1 VKLQMKYIILYAQ
14 QYEECIRFYR
24 DILQLPI
31 KGEYGT
37 YVEFDTG
44 STILAIN
51 SRDDVRELTGLPIPK
66 TLSQSST
73 FEIGFVADDVMETI
87 YNLKKQ
93 GVTVLVEPVTKPW
106 GQTVSYVCDPDGNY
120 IEICSSIN

>member
-1 VKLQMKYIILYAQ
+1 MKYIILYAK
-14 QYEECIRFYR
+14 QYEECIHFYR

-31 KGEYGT
+31 KGEHGT

-51 SRDDVRELTGLPIPK
+51 SRESVQELTGLSISK
-66 TLSQSST
+66 ALSESST
-73 FEIGFVADDVMETI
+73 FEIGFVVDNVSETI
-87 YNLKKQ
+87 NSFKKH
-93 GVTVLVEPVTKPW
+93 GVKVLVEPVTKPW

-120 IEICSSIN
+120 IEICSSLD

>member
-1 VKLQMKYIILYAQ
+1 MKLQMKYIILYAK
-14 QYEECIRFYR
+14 QYEECITFYR

-31 KGEYGT
+31 KGEHGT

-51 SRDDVRELTGLPIPK
+51 SRDSVQELTGLSIPN
-66 TLSQSST
+66 TLSKSST
-73 FEIGFVADDVMETI
+73 FEIGFVVDDVTETI
-87 YNLKKQ
+87 HNFKEH

-106 GQTVSYVCDPDGNY
+106 GQTISYVADPDGNY
-120 IEICSSIN
+120 IEICSSLD

>member
-1 VKLQMKYIILYAQ
+1 MKLQMKYIILYAK
-14 QYEECIRFYR
+14 QYEECICFYR
-24 DILQLPI
+24 DVLQLPI
-31 KGEYGT
+31 KGEHGT

-51 SRDDVRELTGLPIPK
+51 SRDDVQELTGLPIPK

-73 FEIGFVADDVMETI
+73 FEIGFVVDDVDETI
-87 YNLKKQ
+87 HMLKKH

-106 GQTVSYVCDPDGNY
+106 GQTVSYVSDPDGNY
-120 IEICSSIN
+120 IEICSSLD

>member
-1 VKLQMKYIILYAQ
+1 MKLQMKYIILYAK

-31 KGEYGT
+31 KGEHVT

-73 FEIGFVADDVMETI
+73 FEIGFVVGGVDETI
-87 YNLKKQ
+87 HMLKKH

-106 GQTVSYVCDPDGNY
+106 GQTVSYVSDPDGNY
-120 IEICSSIN
+120 IEICSSLD